1 MYTRVTKKALLLL
14 ATSLLLTGCTENP
27 QESTSNENS
36 DTVSNTSADES
47 YTSDNSNPAPSE
59 NTSEK
64 SSIDYTQG
72 WDPAIDAEIRR
83 SLGGNGLPF
92 FDLTGQITIIHVDKT
107 VDTNAHMLIT
117 STCAYDQHLV
127 YRAKTQFELAGWTV
141 SYNNAATPSQMRL
154 DASQDEQ
161 GISLTMYGKPNTRDG
176 SYYPAIEVYFTEVYN
191 EPVKGTNWSD
201 NTLSVLTE
209 IGVQAPHMLPYVYMA
224 AYNDTA
230 EKKSNKRALIKGG
243 DWISYEKRI
252 VAVARKALSTSKNW
266 AETNGNVTTSGH
278 YKSATYTF
286 TKTFSDGY
294 KIEAKLYGDAA
305 DGSFSSL
312 NVDDVVA
319 YLDVVCTAPKK

>member
-14 ATSLLLTGCTENP
+14 ATSLLLTGCTEDPTN
-27 QESTSNENS
+27 SASNENS
-36 DTVSNTSADES
+36 GNISNTSLDES
-47 YTSDNSNPAPSE
+47 YTSDNSGSIASE
-59 NTSEK
+59 TTSEK
-64 SSIDYTQG
+64 SSVDYTEG
-72 WDPAIDAEIRR
+72 WDPAIDSEIRR

-92 FDLTGQITIIHVDKT
+92 FDLTGEITIIHIDKT

-117 STCAYDQHLV
+117 SDCAYDQHLV

-141 SYNNAATPSQMRL
+141 SYNNAAEPSKML
-154 DASQDEQ
+154 LNASQDKQ
-161 GISLTMYGKPNTRDG
+161 GITFKMYGKPNNRDN
-176 SYYPAIEVYFTEVYN
+176 SYYPAMEVYFTEVYN

-201 NTLSVLTE
+201 NTLAVLTE

-230 EKKSNKRALIKGG
+230 EKKSNRRALIKGG
-243 DWISYEKRI
+243 DWISYETRI

-266 AETNGNVTTSGH
+266 AETNDKVTASGH
-278 YKSATYTF
+278 YKSATYLF

-305 DGSFSSL
+305 DGSFSS
-312 NVDDVVA
+312 VTADDVVA
-319 YLDVVCTAPKK
+319 FLDVTVTPKR